1 MIYVIAN
8 SNKLQK
14 TKFWKEK
21 LVENMVIPPKFDIGS
36 KV

>member
-21 LVENMVIPPKFDIGS
+21 LGENMGTPPKLDIRS